1 MNDSL
6 LKSLLQISDDISEI
20 YTLLCYSFTKINK
33 IDYKLDTYFIEKF
46 NNINKEKIKKIENII
61 GNTFNFDNLIKLFE
75 LIIPIDEKEINGV
88 YFTPNNI
95 KEYIVTEI
103 VDTKET
109 PFLVCDPSCGCGSF
123 LYTIA
128 NAFHNKY
135 SLCYKEIIENY
146 LYGVDILED
155 NIEKA
160 KGILKLLAL
169 TNNEVVDKFNLICK
183 NSLDYN
189 FNFDCNKPLKFDAV
203 IGNPPYVRN
212 KNIDLKSKKIVQKW
226 DVSTTGNTDLYIP
239 FYQLGIELLNK
250 NGVLGYITPNTFFI
264 SINGRKLRDYMLNN
278 TKSISIIDFKNNL
291 VFENVM
297 VYTCIVL
304 LNLEDSKR
312 INYSKSNPKYINNL
326 EFNNYDFESFKD
338 NTWRMSSINDDNNIK
353 KIESF
358 SRKLE
363 NLDIKNGIATLKNDL
378 FIFKIEKEDNNYY
391 YRTYNGKKYKI
402 EKKICRDIVKP
413 NILKLETD
421 LINKREKI
429 IFPYYY
435 EKNKLTVIKDR
446 ELKKEFPETYKFFC
460 DNKEILTNRDK
471 GKKVYPEWYAFGRT
485 QGLNTNYEKIFI
497 PYLSDK
503 CYSIIS
509 DEADLLF
516 YCGYS
521 IKIDGTINKL
531 VLKKI
536 LESDVFTY
544 YVKIVSKPYSGGFY
558 SFAKSY
564 IKKFSIP
571 ELSDNEI
578 DYLIKEND
586 NVKITNFLCSK
597 YGIVLEG
604 E

>member
-6 LKSLLQISDDISEI
+6 LKPLLQISDNINEI

-33 IDYKLDTYFIEKF
+33 IDYKLDTHFIEKF
-46 NNINKEKIKKIENII
+46 NNINKEKVKKIENII
-61 GNTFNFDNLIKLFE
+61 GNTFNFDDLIKLFE
-75 LIIPIDEKEINGV
+75 LIIPIEEKEINGV
-88 YFTPNNI
+88 YFTPKNI

-103 VDTKET
+103 VDTKKT

-128 NAFHNKY
+128 NVFHSKY
-135 SLCYKEIIENY
+135 SLSYKEIIENY

-155 NIEKA
+155 NIEKT
-160 KGILKLLAL
+160 KDILKLLAL
-169 TNNEVVDKFNLICK
+169 TNNEVVKKFNLTCK

-189 FNFDCNKPLKFDAV
+189 FNFDSNKQLKFDAV

-212 KNIDLKSKKIVQKW
+212 KNIDLKSKKSVKKW
-226 DVSTTGNTDLYIP
+226 EVSTTGNTDLYIP

-264 SINGRKLRDYMLNN
+264 STNGRKLRDYMLNN

-297 VYTCIVL
+297 AYTCIVL

-312 INYSKSNPKYINNL
+312 IKYSKSNPKYINNL
-326 EFNNYDFESFKD
+326 EFNNYDFKAFKD
-338 NTWRMSSINDDNNIK
+338 NTWRMSSVNDDNNIK

-363 NLDIKNGIATLKNDL
+363 NLDIKNGVATLKNDL
-378 FIFKIEKEDNNYY
+378 FIFKIEKEDYNYY

-446 ELKKEFPETYKFFC
+446 ELKQEFPETYKFFC

-544 YVKIVSKPYSGGFY
+544 YAKIVSKPYSGGFY